1 MHIPQQHR
9 KGKGVE
15 RPLSFFETG
24 DSDTI
29 YGGQSLTALV
39 KNGVA
44 IETQFLPTGL
54 YLASGYFLL
63 LVTKSN
69 SLSAR

>member
-1 MHIPQQHR
+1 MHILQQHR

-44 IETQFLPTGL
+44 IETPIFTNRALFGL
-54 YLASGYFLL
+54 RILFVVGDK
-63 LVTKSN
+63 V
-69 SLSAR
+69 